1 MTGSRPGR
9 PSSSCC
15 SSNRTVIEAD
25 QQLNQL
31 DHTPSI
37 EDDVILNPSSRP
49 RRAGR
54 SSSSSSNRSSA
65 RNHDSVDRTGG
76 GGGGGGTYR
85 SDDDDDDDRSRSEHE
100 RRLRLIDA
108 NRTMSRLVNDADE
121 DEDHD
126 LESHGHQPYHHPR
139 ASTVDETRTI
149 RTEILLSSMN
159 QRTGFELDRQLTILQ
174 LKHHLLQHWPSD
186 WNQKQ
191 EIPKVNHVNQLRMV
205 YMGRFLDEDDTLN
218 SLGVIRPVIIHLA
231 IKPDEG
237 LTKEGLEHHDL
248 RASLWSC
255 CGLGR
260 ARRPPARAQVPHPP
274 PTTTNNPSSNQNRSI
289 CSRLHDP
296 NHRGCLIS

>member
-174 LKHHLLQHWPSD
+174 LKHHLLQHWPS
-186 WNQKQ
+186 
-191 EIPKVNHVNQLRMV
+191 
-205 YMGRFLDEDDTLN
+205 GR
-218 SLGVIRPVIIHLA
+218 
-231 IKPDEG
+231 
-237 LTKEGLEHHDL
+237 
-248 RASLWSC
+248 
-255 CGLGR
+255 
-260 ARRPPARAQVPHPP
+260 
-274 PTTTNNPSSNQNRSI
+274 
-289 CSRLHDP
+289 
-296 NHRGCLIS
+296 